1 MKFAP
6 IDDPTMAQLFRDEV
20 VQRRLSEIGVPL
32 GVAGCWTRVFVA
44 VLSAAL
50 IAGFILVTMGSY
62 SRKSRVSGFLVP
74 DKGLIKVMP
83 LHVGRVTELRV
94 MEGQHVEKDRIVA
107 VIDVSAITLV
117 GRTADLVVEKLK
129 ERRKLLREELERLG
143 IIQTSDRDKLDA
155 SIGSLRNQIEAM
167 KIGLAARKDFRRLSK
182 NAFDRNKLLEIKEVY
197 SPAQSEKAEQDMVSA
212 DVQIAELERAM
223 VMSQGDLAQAEA
235 QRRGLADHQAND
247 RSQLERTLA
256 EIEQQ
261 IVQIEEQRF
270 QVVRANESGVATG
283 LVATIGAPADPKV
296 PLMTIVPDQAEL
308 EANLYVP
315 SSAAGFVK
323 VGAQV
328 LIRY

>member
-1 MKFAP
+1 
-6 IDDPTMAQLFRDEV
+6 
-20 VQRRLSEIGVPL
+20 
-32 GVAGCWTRVFVA
+32 
-44 VLSAAL
+44 
-50 IAGFILVTMGSY
+50 
-62 SRKSRVSGFLVP
+62 VP

-235 QRRGLADHQAND
+235 QRRGLADHQAK
-247 RSQLERTLA
+247 
-256 EIEQQ
+256 I
-261 IVQIEEQRF
+261 
-270 QVVRANESGVATG
+270 
-283 LVATIGAPADPKV
+283 
-296 PLMTIVPDQAEL
+296 
-308 EANLYVP
+308 
-315 SSAAGFVK
+315 SAGTHSC
-323 VGAQV
+323 
-328 LIRY
+328 RN